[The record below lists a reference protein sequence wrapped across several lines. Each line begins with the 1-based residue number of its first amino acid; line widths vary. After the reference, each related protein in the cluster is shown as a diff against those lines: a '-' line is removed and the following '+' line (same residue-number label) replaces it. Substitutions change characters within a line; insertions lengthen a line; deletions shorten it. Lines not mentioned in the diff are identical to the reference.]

1 MSESSY
7 SFHVKNNTFC
17 LITLIDETITTNSDY
32 LLDNNKLE
40 ETGFAPINDNAKPI
54 FSEYGTIIKIISEDR
69 IFVVSGGS
77 EKVLR
82 NIKGIGIA
90 RFRIKTWK

>member
-17 LITLIDETITTNSDY
+17 IITLIDDSNNRGSDY
-32 LLDNNKLE
+32 ILDNKFE
-40 ETGFAPINDNAKPI
+40 DAGFIPTNDNIKPV
-54 FSEYGTIIKIISEDR
+54 FSEYGTIIKIMNEDR

-82 NIKGIGIA
+82 NIRGIGIA
-90 RFRIKTWK
+90 RFRIKSWKQ